1 MQSTKTSNS
10 HHLLSEDD
18 LKNWLGFSRRLD
30 LERHLQNIR
39 IPYVYGKGGK
49 ICTTI
54 SAVDKVLIGGKES
67 TPSEEIEFI

>member
-1 MQSTKTSNS
+1 MQSTKTSNPQ
-10 HHLLSEDD
+10 HLLSEDD

-39 IPYVYGKGGK
+39 IPYVYGKGGR

-54 SAVDKVLIGGKES
+54 AAVDKVLIGGKES